1 MTATLVATPPAHEGA
16 RVLGRGPD
24 APVIGAGV
32 AGAPPQGGIPAAPV
46 LVPGGVSSAA
56 VSSAAVGAAGF
67 ASGSGGAASAASPLT
82 ADAVAPLADDA
93 LLALHRSLAEQ
104 RRRLDASLAVVS
116 AEIEHRSRR
125 ELGADGLAQ
134 THGLRTGEALVQQIS
149 GLTAGEARTLVR
161 VGTFVANQSRPDP
174 IAPWL
179 RGVGRAAAA
188 GRLSLAAVDAIRS
201 GLGSPA
207 EGVTAAQLA
216 EAADRLLAEAGRLTP
231 EKLAELARQLRDSL
245 DEAGIAD
252 REEQRRDRRFLSLTP
267 LPDGMT
273 RVSGLLDPES
283 AAIVVGAIDAITSPR
298 RGGPRFRDASAAPVA
313 DDPRTIPQLMADALV
328 DIVRVATLA
337 DDGALFG
344 AKRVGV
350 RVHVAER
357 DLRRGSGAAHLEGQT
372 ASVSVATAERLG
384 CEAGLTPITFTFD
397 GQPMDVGRTQRH
409 FTARQRIALAAR
421 DGGCRSPG
429 CDRPP
434 SWCEAHHTY
443 EWLQDHGETNV
454 EDGVL
459 LCRFHHLLVH
469 NRGGRIVRVGAADY
483 VLVMPDGLGGFQRTP
498 LRPARSLV

>member
-1 MTATLVATPPAHEGA
+1 MTATLVATPLALDGA
-16 RVLGRGPD
+16 RAPGRGPD
-24 APVIGAGV
+24 ARVIGAGV
-32 AGAPPQGGIPAAPV
+32 AGAPPQGGIPTAPV
-46 LVPGGVSSAA
+46 LVPGGSSDA
-56 VSSAAVGAAGF
+56 
-67 ASGSGGAASAASPLT
+67 GGAGGFGPVLPLT
-82 ADAVAPLADDA
+82 ADAVAPLTADAVAPLPDDA

-116 AEIEHRSRR
+116 AEIDHRSRR

-134 THGLRTGEALVQQIS
+134 THGLRSGEALVQQIS
-149 GLTAGEARTLVR
+149 GLTAGEARSLVR
-161 VGTFVANQSRPDP
+161 VGTFVSNQSRPDP
-174 IAPWL
+174 VAPWL
-179 RGVGRAAAA
+179 RAVGRAAAA
-188 GRLSLAAVDAIRS
+188 GRLSLAAVEAIRA

-216 EAADRLLAEAGRLTP
+216 EAADRLLVEAGRLTP

-267 LPDGMT
+267 LADGMT

-298 RGGPRFRDASAAPVA
+298 RGGPRFRDASAPPVA
-313 DDPRTIPQLMADALV
+313 DDARTIPQLMADALV

-384 CEAGLTPITFTFD
+384 CEAGLTPIAFTFD
-397 GQPMDVGRTQRH
+397 GQPMDVGRTQRL

-434 SWCEAHHTY
+434 SWCEAHHTN
-443 EWLQDHGETNV
+443 EWLEDHGETNV

-459 LCRFHHLLVH
+459 LCHFHHLLVH

-483 VLVMPDGLGGFQRTP
+483 VMVMPDGSGGFQRTP
-498 LRPARSLV
+498 LRPARGLA